1 VVRGGLHAKRWIV
14 SSVGRHVKCNKRR
27 ERYAGGDESVSG
39 GHVSC
44 SDRSGSSE
52 WRTDGVR

>member
-1 VVRGGLHAKRWIV
+1 VKRWMV
-14 SSVGRHVKCNKRR
+14 SSVGRHVKCNERR
-27 ERYAGGDESVSG
+27 ERYMGGDGSVSG